1 MSDCQQIYEYKILR
15 RKWRVTLNCRPTSEN
30 ANHFTMLFRGVPGDA
45 RLESIQVG
53 DEDDTVELLF
63 VEEVE
68 QK

>member
-45 RLESIQVG
+45 RLESVCLSDNG
-53 DEDDTVELLF
+53 EEVELLF
-63 VEEVE
+63 VEEQE